1 MSQSQR
7 PDTPPELREFQK
19 KRLADIARR
28 IENYEHQKRMR
39 LLEASVSSLTIKAK
53 HDKEKCFVALE
64 NLVKSD
70 ADPASLAAARVAYHD
85 ACIQVLVCEQDEL
98 CYSPK

>member
-28 IENYEHQKRMR
+28 IENYEHQKRVR

-70 ADPASLAAARVAYHD
+70 ADPASLAVARVAYHD